1 MEYKLIGN
9 NPDIHLEV
17 MANLHSY
24 QAYGIFLKDACD
36 DLSVSED

>member
-1 MEYKLIGN
+1 MEYKPIGN

-17 MANLHSY
+17 MANLHNY